1 MYPVQNF
8 CVKIIYMAKKKE
20 IYYGKGLKRIFR
32 LLKMR
37 EKSFIDYT
45 GYEVDV
51 NEYVKNF
58 TKGTNLN
65 KSFNNNQ
72 MDNGVS
78 IIVSIDA
85 SWSMNFY
92 DQIDTARNLTGT
104 LFESVKD
111 IPNIEIKGNV
121 WSGTERGEIGIT
133 EINKI
138 SDVKKISITRP
149 YLLTPTHAAL
159 EYSIVMLKKMKGR
172 HKLLILITD
181 GYPQFYN
188 NSGKE

>member
-1 MYPVQNF
+1 
-8 CVKIIYMAKKKE
+8 
-20 IYYGKGLKRIFR
+20 
-32 LLKMR
+32 
-37 EKSFIDYT
+37 
-45 GYEVDV
+45 
-51 NEYVKNF
+51 
-58 TKGTNLN
+58 
-65 KSFNNNQ
+65 
-72 MDNGVS
+72 
-78 IIVSIDA
+78 
-85 SWSMNFY
+85 
-92 DQIDTARNLTGT
+92 GT

-149 YLLTPTHAAL
+149 YFLTPTHAAL

-188 NSGKE
+188 NSGKEVPMHIYMQKCKKSLQKVLRVTPNILCVMISESEESEDTSEHSLMDKLFGSKRLIVVNNMNKASEKIIKKFRRFIFKNIVKPL